1 MIKEK
6 EEQEETQEDTL
17 GVIEEEQEEIL
28 EESQE
33 EEGAEESEEE
43 GSEEKGEEQEGAES
57 EESEESEGEEIENE
71 LTVSIGEEE
80 EEIPEKENSGILKR
94 FRREN
99 RQMSKELKKLRREK
113 QEREGPKKDD
123 LVLGK
128 KPTFES
134 ADYDEERFEK
144 ELTEWNDKKIQ
155 IQNKEAET
163 RKIQEE
169 QNKAFQDKLETYNNK
184 KKDLPVSNFG
194 EAEETVLESL
204 SDTQQSIILQRSSD
218 PALLVYALGSAP
230 KKLDRLAKISD
241 YVEFAFE
248 LAKIE
253 TEVKTSPKK
262 KRMPKPE
269 KMAPTSGKPS
279 GAIDNNL
286 DKLRE
291 EADKTGDY
299 TKVLAYR
306 KTHS

>member
-6 EEQEETQEDTL
+6 EEQEETQEDAL

-33 EEGAEESEEE
+33 DEGAEESEEE
-43 GSEEKGEEQEGAES
+43 ESEEEGEEQEGAES
-57 EESEESEGEEIENE
+57 EESEGEEIEDE
-71 LTVSIGEEE
+71 LKVSIGEEE
-80 EEIPEKENSGILKR
+80 EEIPEKENSGIIKR

-99 RQMSKELKKLRREK
+99 RQMSKELKKLRKEK
-113 QEREGPKKDD
+113 QERDAPKEGA
-123 LVLGK
+123 LVLGP
-128 KPTFES
+128 KPTFEGS
-134 ADYDEERFEK
+134 EYDEERFEK
-144 ELTEWNDKKIQ
+144 ELTQWQNKKIQ
-155 IQNKEAET
+155 IQNQEAET

-169 QNKAFQDKLETYNNK
+169 QNKAFQDKLETYNEK
-184 KKDLPVSNFG
+184 KKQLPVSNFG

-204 SDTQQSIILQRSSD
+204 SDTQQGIILQRSSN

-262 KRMPKPE
+262 KSIPKPE
-269 KMAPTSGKPS
+269 KMAKTGGKPT

-286 DKLRE
+286 DKLRA
-291 EADKTGDY
+291 EAAKTGDF
-299 TKVLAYR
+299 TKVLAYK